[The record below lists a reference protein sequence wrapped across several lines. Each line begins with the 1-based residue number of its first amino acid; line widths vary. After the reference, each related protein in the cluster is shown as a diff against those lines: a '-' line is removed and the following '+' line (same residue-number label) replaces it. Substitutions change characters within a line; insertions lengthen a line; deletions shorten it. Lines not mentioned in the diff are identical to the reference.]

1 MTAEEREVNN
11 DAASAEIMEIVKGS
25 KEKKKK
31 KQFGNVTVNRIDGE
45 VIGVPEGMSLAEA
58 RAWLEK
64 IEKSE
69 ETVVNFHFEV
79 KAYPSDGAYALF
91 RAMQKKFGYADMIA
105 KEGASGDTPPT
116 MISLKLPDGTMV
128 NVPWGRLTFPGMDAK
143 SFLETK
149 YDNSKM
155 LFIITGQIKR
165 KFQKAVDQL
174 MILTEKILKEDSI
187 YKGNAIRVDLGFL
200 DGSGTSFAQPEFL
213 NNSVKTIKEED
224 VLLDDVTKL
233 NYAAVLLRIRKTQEC
248 ISKGIQIKHG
258 CLLAGPYGTGKTLL
272 AKYTAKVGIENKWT
286 FIYLDDA
293 KQLKHALRLAEMYSP
308 CVVFTED
315 IDKAVE
321 GNRTVE
327 MNAILNTLDGIDTK
341 NNHIIT
347 VLTTNHLES
356 INKAFLRAGRIDS
369 LVEMKPLNSVTG
381 AQFLQRFASD
391 KNGNSLL
398 TPDMDYTE
406 AASALT
412 GIVPAFASEVI
423 NKAKMYAMYNNR
435 ELLEPTD
442 IITASD
448 SFKEHIRLTTENI
461 QPTEDQIVARAVRTV
476 GGYLNNGSVSMEII
490 DRKLNAIAPL
500 VGADVTKIK

>member
-1 MTAEEREVNN
+1 MTAEQMEVAN
-11 DAASAEIMEIVKGS
+11 DSATADILETIKGN
-25 KEKKKK
+25 KEKKKQK
-31 KQFGNVTVNRIDGE
+31 KFGNVTVERIDGE
-45 VIGVPEGMSLAEA
+45 KIGVPEGMSLAEA

-64 IEKSE
+64 IEKAE
-69 ETVVNFHFEV
+69 ETVTKFHFEV

-91 RAMQKKFGYADMIA
+91 RAMQRKFGFADMIA
-105 KEGASGDTPPT
+105 EKGASGDTPPT
-116 MISLKLPDGTMV
+116 MISLKLPDNTMV
-128 NVPWGRLTFPGMDAK
+128 NVPWGRLSFPGLDSK
-143 SFLETK
+143 SYLETR

-155 LFIITGQIKR
+155 LFIVTGEIKR

-174 MILTEKILKEDSI
+174 MLLTEKILKEESI
-187 YKGNAIRVDLGFL
+187 YKGNAIRVDLSFL
-200 DGSGTSFAQPEFL
+200 DGTGAGFAQPEFL
-213 NNSVKTIKEED
+213 NNAVRSIKEED

-233 NYAAVLLRIRKTQEC
+233 NYSAVLLRIRKTKEC
-248 ISKGIQIKHG
+248 VSKGIQIKHG

-272 AKYTAKVGIENKWT
+272 AKFTAKVALENKWT

-308 CVVFTED
+308 CVVFSED

-321 GNRTVE
+321 GGRTVE

-341 NNHIIT
+341 SNHIIT

-391 KNGNSLL
+391 KNGVSLL
-398 TPDMDYTE
+398 TPGMDYSE
-406 AASALT
+406 ASAALT

-435 ELLEPTD
+435 ELLEPAD
-442 IITASD
+442 IVTASD

-461 QPTEDQIVARAVRTV
+461 QLTQEQIVATAIRTV
-476 GGYLNNGSVSMEII
+476 NTYGAN
-490 DRKLNAIAPL
+490 KLNEQVSNIETN
-500 VGADVTKIK
+500 VNFIREQY